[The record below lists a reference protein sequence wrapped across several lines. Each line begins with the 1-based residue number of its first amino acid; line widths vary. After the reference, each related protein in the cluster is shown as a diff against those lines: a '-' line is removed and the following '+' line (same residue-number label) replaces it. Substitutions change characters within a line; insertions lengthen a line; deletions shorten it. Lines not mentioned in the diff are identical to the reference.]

1 MSDNGVTAIVGAL
14 SDFSIASITPYVTAA
29 LGIAVPL
36 ILFWF
41 GFRFIFKKGKGAL
54 KRGN

>member
-1 MSDNGVTAIVGAL
+1 MADNGVSAIVGAL